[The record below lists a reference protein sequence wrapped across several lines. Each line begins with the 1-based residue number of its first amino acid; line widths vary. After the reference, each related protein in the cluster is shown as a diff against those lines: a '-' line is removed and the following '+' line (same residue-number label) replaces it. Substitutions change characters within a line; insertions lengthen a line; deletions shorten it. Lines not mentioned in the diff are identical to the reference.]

1 MITGLKQLLAHTAAL
16 FGCCFT
22 ISSDFLWKSALHLE
36 IGAENH
42 ENFNKIGDVSDPD
55 WETNASQVRM
65 WFSQL
70 HHNVMNI

>member
-1 MITGLKQLLAHTAAL
+1 MSI
-16 FGCCFT
+16 
-22 ISSDFLWKSALHLE
+22 DFLWKSALYPE
-36 IGAENH
+36 IWAENH

-70 HHNVMNI
+70 HHDVMNI

>member
-1 MITGLKQLLAHTAAL
+1 MITELKQLLAHIVAL

-22 ISSDFLWKSALHLE
+22 ISSDLLWKSALHPE
-36 IGAENH
+36 IWTENRK
-42 ENFNKIGDVSDPD
+42 NFNKIGDVSDPG

-70 HHNVMNI
+70 HHDVMNI